1 MRIAQEKIEELWK
14 FFPAL
19 KNEIIDQR
27 GAKNTSS
34 FQRDY
39 IKLVFKNGSYLDI
52 VAARQSSRGGRRTSG
67 LIEESA
73 QVDGQILSEVVIP
86 MMNVSRRA
94 AFGAED
100 PNDITN
106 KAQLYI
112 NLVSLV

>member
-1 MRIAQEKIEELWK
+1 MITL
-14 FFPAL
+14 L
-19 KNEIIDQR
+19 
-27 GAKNTSS
+27 
-34 FQRDY
+34 
-39 IKLVFKNGSYLDI
+39 
-52 VAARQSSRGGRRTSG
+52 G

-112 NLVSLV
+112 TTAGDKGTYAYDKLIQFFLWSAMRPEEAFCIGGSWRKKSGMRQL

>member
-1 MRIAQEKIEELWK
+1 M
-14 FFPAL
+14 
-19 KNEIIDQR
+19 
-27 GAKNTSS
+27 
-34 FQRDY
+34 
-39 IKLVFKNGSYLDI
+39 
-52 VAARQSSRGGRRTSG
+52 
-67 LIEESA
+67 IEESA

-112 NLVSLV
+112 TTAGDKGTYAYDKLIQFFLCLLCDQKKPSVSEEVGVKIRDASTIKNRVNSWSEVSIIIG

>member
-1 MRIAQEKIEELWK
+1 MITIL
-14 FFPAL
+14 
-19 KNEIIDQR
+19 
-27 GAKNTSS
+27 G
-34 FQRDY
+34 
-39 IKLVFKNGSYLDI
+39 LV
-52 VAARQSSRGGRRTSG
+52 
-67 LIEESA
+67 EESA

-112 NLVSLV
+112 NLF

>member
-1 MRIAQEKIEELWK
+1 MITL
-14 FFPAL
+14 L
-19 KNEIIDQR
+19 
-27 GAKNTSS
+27 
-34 FQRDY
+34 
-39 IKLVFKNGSYLDI
+39 
-52 VAARQSSRGGRRTSG
+52 G

-112 NLVSLV
+112 NLSTKLKKIVASLWKLVK